1 MNPSN
6 NILIFD
12 FDGTI
17 ADTLHHLVDIGNRL
31 SDEFNFRRIELHEID
46 NLKDK
51 TAMEITHHL
60 QVPFLKIPAIV
71 ARARKELNQ
80 NIHSID
86 IVEGLEKVLADL
98 KTLGHQIG
106 ILTTNSANNVHQ
118 FLDNHRLD
126 VFDFINTTSQIWGKA
141 ASLTKLIQKN
151 NFRADQVVYIGDE
164 IRDIEAAKKAGVRVA
179 AVTWG
184 YNSREVLKAYRPD
197 YLIHHPREL
206 LDICTVEHTPPKAH
220 DASITQSE

>member
-1 MNPSN
+1 MKLSN
-6 NILIFD
+6 DILIFD

-31 SDEFNFRRIELHEID
+31 SDEFNFRRIETQEID
-46 NLKDK
+46 DLKGK

-80 NIHSID
+80 NIHSIK
-86 IVEGLEKVLADL
+86 IVEGLEKVLTDL
-98 KTLGHQIG
+98 KALGHHIG

-118 FLDNHRLD
+118 FLENHRID
-126 VFDFINTTSQIWGKA
+126 VFDFISTTSQIWGKA
-141 ASLTKLIQKN
+141 ASLTRLIQKN
-151 NFRADQVVYIGDE
+151 NFHPGQIIYVGDE
-164 IRDIEAAKKAGVRVA
+164 TRDIEAAKKAGIRVA

-184 YNSREVLKAYRPD
+184 YNSREVLKAHRPD

-206 LDICTVEHTPPKAH
+206 LDLCTVEHTPFKNA
-220 DASITQSE
+220 

>member
-1 MNPSN
+1 MKLSN
-6 NILIFD
+6 DILIFD

-17 ADTLHHLVDIGNRL
+17 ADTLHHLVAIGNRL
-31 SDEFNFRRIELHEID
+31 SDEFNFRRIETHEID
-46 NLKDK
+46 DLKGK

-80 NIHSID
+80 NIHSIE
-86 IVEGLEKVLADL
+86 IVEGLEKVLTDL
-98 KTLGHQIG
+98 KALGHQIG

-118 FLDNHRLD
+118 FLENHRID
-126 VFDFINTTSQIWGKA
+126 VFDFISTTPQVWGKA

-151 NFRADQVVYIGDE
+151 NFRAEQVVYVGDE
-164 IRDIEAAKKAGVRVA
+164 TRDIEAAKKAGVRVA

-184 YNSREVLKAYRPD
+184 YNSRGVLKAHQPD
-197 YLIHHPREL
+197 YLIHHPNEL
-206 LDICTVEHTPPKAH
+206 MRIGTVEHSPL
-220 DASITQSE
+220 ER